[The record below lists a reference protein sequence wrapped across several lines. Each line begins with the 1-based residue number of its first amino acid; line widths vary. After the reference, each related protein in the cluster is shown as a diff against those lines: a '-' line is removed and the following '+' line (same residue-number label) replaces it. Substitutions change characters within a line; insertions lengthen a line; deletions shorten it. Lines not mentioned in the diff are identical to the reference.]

1 MQGSCHCSRVS
12 WLMTWNLWLDRRDA
26 EQGLI
31 RRVIRAAWPREF
43 GFMSFA
49 FDEAQPSRLLRLQQA
64 FSFFVQFRDRLGG

>member
-1 MQGSCHCSRVS
+1 MQGSCHGSRVS
-12 WLMTWNLWLDRRDA
+12 WLMTWNLWLDRRGA
-26 EQGLI
+26 EQGL
-31 RRVIRAAWPREF
+31 IRAAWPREF